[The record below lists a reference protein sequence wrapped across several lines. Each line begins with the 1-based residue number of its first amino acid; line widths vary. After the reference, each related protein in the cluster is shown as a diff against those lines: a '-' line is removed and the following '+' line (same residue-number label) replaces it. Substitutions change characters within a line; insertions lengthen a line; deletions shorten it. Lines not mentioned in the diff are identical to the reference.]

1 MHEPPSLSALA
12 DTTFAIAPN
21 ALSDLKNKLKG
32 LFKSKKSTTPA
43 DKPAEPAA
51 PTATEVEAPTA
62 TKDAAEA
69 TPAPAGKNHLVSWQF
84 ACRPC

>member
-32 LFKSKKSTTPA
+32 LFKGKKSTTPA

-51 PTATEVEAPTA
+51 ATATEVEAPTA

-69 TPAPAGKNHLVSWQF
+69 TPAPAGKNHHVSWQF